1 MSNADTSGIHRLLDD
16 AFAGITTTPE
26 LQDLKEELRGS
37 LTARAAELQE
47 NGMDAGES
55 ARRAITELGDID
67 ALIASFG
74 GPDAVE
80 GSRLASPES
89 IAELVQRNRVKPKPA
104 FVVRTVILSFVLA
117 TGIAV
122 LVFGALG
129 VIPWGI
135 PVLLILSVTDIALPV
150 GIIVTDALRQETS
163 QHYASPASRAIGF
176 GLAGAAMAYGL
187 AVAALFLVDMTQL
200 PLLVA
205 AIALVVVAIVGFTWL
220 GVTQTNRTKPWALA
234 MQRRYET
241 EDPFASDP
249 GAAARF
255 GMYTVV
261 IWVLA
266 IAGFVVLSATIG
278 FAWSWL
284 AIVAGLVVFM
294 LTLARMVFPVK
305 H

>member
-104 FVVRTVILSFVLA
+104 FVVRTMRTA
-117 TGIAV
+117 T
-122 LVFGALG
+122 
-129 VIPWGI
+129 
-135 PVLLILSVTDIALPV
+135 
-150 GIIVTDALRQETS
+150 
-163 QHYASPASRAIGF
+163 
-176 GLAGAAMAYGL
+176 
-187 AVAALFLVDMTQL
+187 
-200 PLLVA
+200 
-205 AIALVVVAIVGFTWL
+205 
-220 GVTQTNRTKPWALA
+220 
-234 MQRRYET
+234 
-241 EDPFASDP
+241 
-249 GAAARF
+249 
-255 GMYTVV
+255 
-261 IWVLA
+261 
-266 IAGFVVLSATIG
+266 
-278 FAWSWL
+278 
-284 AIVAGLVVFM
+284 
-294 LTLARMVFPVK
+294 
-305 H
+305 